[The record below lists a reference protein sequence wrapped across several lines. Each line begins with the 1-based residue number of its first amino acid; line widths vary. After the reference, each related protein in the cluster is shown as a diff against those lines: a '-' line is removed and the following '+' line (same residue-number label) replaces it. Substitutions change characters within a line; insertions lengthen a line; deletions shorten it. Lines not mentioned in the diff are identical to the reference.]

1 MGIGG
6 SYNLKKILRK
16 VREWLNQLS
25 PFVALITIRKC
36 INELFTGCDSRL
48 RCVGLI
54 WALCLGLLVVG
65 LDQWLKICLKK
76 QICHEIWDS
85 LMLKSINYDR
95 NNVWK
100 DW

>member
-1 MGIGG
+1 
-6 SYNLKKILRK
+6 
-16 VREWLNQLS
+16 
-25 PFVALITIRKC
+25 
-36 INELFTGCDSRL
+36 
-48 RCVGLI
+48 VGLI

-95 NNVWK
+95 NTYEKIDRKCNCREVMGLRNC
-100 DW
+100 DMLYLLCNPRYL

>member
-1 MGIGG
+1 
-6 SYNLKKILRK
+6 
-16 VREWLNQLS
+16 
-25 PFVALITIRKC
+25 
-36 INELFTGCDSRL
+36 
-48 RCVGLI
+48 VGLI

-65 LDQWLKICLKK
+65 LDQWLKICLKE